1 MTCGGLR
8 CAGVVEEAGSAIDD
22 LKRHTINAPEPE
34 SRVRGVL
41 ICGAGSAGLLFTQYL
56 RNVVVL

>member
-1 MTCGGLR
+1 M
-8 CAGVVEEAGSAIDD
+8 VEEAGSAIDD